1 MTAHPPLEP
10 VNLARIAET
19 AGVSKATVSRVLN
32 NKAGV
37 AAKTRALVEQT
48 VRELGPV
55 DRPRTGVVLLLTPG
69 LRNPFFARMCESIH
83 DELGGYGLHP
93 IICRSKAGSR
103 EEREQLIFF
112 AELGLAGAIFLS
124 SPNVLHA
131 EQLENR
137 RILQQRGIPFVCLN
151 GSFDGLDAPVFS
163 TDHVASSELAVSHL
177 WSLGHRAIAFIAG
190 PDGIRGSD
198 RRLTGF
204 RRAMS
209 SRGIAEGDLWVV
221 RNEYSSEGGR
231 AAVADLLAEHPEVT
245 AVVAAND
252 QIAFGAIDA
261 LRGHGRSV
269 PGDVSIVGYDDS
281 ELLDYTDPPLT
292 TVRQPSETLSHK
304 IAQAVLRQVS
314 GQAVDPTE
322 VLVRP
327 ELRVRSST
335 ALPITL
341 ARAAG
346 QPPH

>member
-1 MTAHPPLEP
+1 MAGNPPTEP
-10 VNLARIAET
+10 VRLAQIAES

-37 AAKTRALVEQT
+37 AAKTRALVEQA

-55 DRPRTGVVLLLTPG
+55 QQSRHEVVLLLTPG

-93 IICRSKAGSR
+93 VICRSKAGSR

-137 RILQQRGIPFVCLN
+137 RLLQQRRVPFVCLN

-163 TDHVASSELAVSHL
+163 TDHVASSELAVAHL

-198 RRLTGF
+198 RRLAGF
-204 RRAMS
+204 RRAMTG
-209 SRGIAEGDLWVV
+209 RDVADHDLSVV

-231 AAVADLLAEHPEVT
+231 AAVAELLADHPGVT
-245 AVVAAND
+245 AIVAAND
-252 QIAFGAIDA
+252 QIAFGAIEA
-261 LRGHGRSV
+261 LREHGRAV
-269 PGDVSIVGYDDS
+269 PAEVSIVGYDDS

-292 TVRQPSETLSHK
+292 TVRQPSEILSHK
-304 IAQAVLRQVS
+304 IVQTVLRQVS
-314 GQAVDPTE
+314 GQTVEPTE

-327 ELRVRSST
+327 ELRVRAST

-346 QPPH
+346 RARS